1 MQELSFPIARL
12 FVNLFLMSNNWIW
25 NLMVRESILQE
36 NLLTMNVPLLI
47 LVNLVPMVN
56 IVSINYCIKEE
67 LFLVN
72 SLVSVDLNAQL
83 F

>member
-1 MQELSFPIARL
+1 MQELFFLIARL

-25 NLMVRESILQE
+25 NLMVRESILLE
-36 NLLTMNVPLLI
+36 NLLTMNALLLI
-47 LVNLVPMVN
+47 LVNLVLMVN

-72 SLVSVDLNAQL
+72 SLVSVDPKDQS

>member
-1 MQELSFPIARL
+1 MQELFFLIAKL

-25 NLMVRESILQE
+25 NLMVRESILLE
-36 NLLTMNVPLLI
+36 NLLTMNALLLI
-47 LVNLVPMVN
+47 LVNLVLMVN

-67 LFLVN
+67 LFLAN
-72 SLVSVDLNAQL
+72 SLVSVDPKDQS

>member
-1 MQELSFPIARL
+1 MQELFFLIARL

-25 NLMVRESILQE
+25 NLMVRESILLE
-36 NLLTMNVPLLI
+36 NLLTMNALLLI
-47 LVNLVPMVN
+47 LVNLVLMDN

-72 SLVSVDLNAQL
+72 SLVSVDPKDQS